1 MTLVGPPD
9 ADISSFRQFRPLV
22 AFRFSSLPSLN
33 SKLTPVMV
41 RNLHCT
47 RGTTTRPFA
56 DVSSG
61 AMNTLPP
68 GSPTSRARN
77 FLPLAFS
84 AVMTPSSTKAGRPST
99 ANVTSV
105 PLGEVTWTLL
115 APWSMSR
122 TADVERRDNAV
133 WGEQVRGI
141 PACLRRLNGQ
151 RLHER
156 DGMLSAR
163 DHDEL
168 ARPHGDRRCDDA
180 AGEPVDVP
188 LLGGGRGEGGRYRG
202 DAEGEP

>member
-41 RNLHCT
+41 RNLHWT

-61 AMNTLPP
+61 AMITVPP
-68 GSPTSRARN
+68 ASPTSRVSN

-84 AVMTPSSTKAGRPST
+84 AVMTASSTTACRPSH
-99 ANVTSV
+99 AHVTPIQ
-105 PLGEVTWTLL
+105 PLGKVARLL
-115 APWSMSR
+115 R
-122 TADVERRDNAV
+122 HELLRHIDVERADNSIR
-133 WGEQVRGI
+133 GEQDRGH
-141 PACLRRLNGQ
+141 PACLLRFNGQ
-151 RLHER
+151 RFHER
-156 DGMLSAR
+156 DDVLSAR
-163 DHDEL
+163 DHDDL

-180 AGEPVDVP
+180 VGEAVDVP
-188 LLGGGRGEGGRYRG
+188 LLGGGRGEGDRYRG
-202 DAEGEP
+202 DAEGEA